1 MLLGGFLIYTACK
14 PCSTLELIFHISVL
28 KFARKSCSIIFDR
41 KTHFQVNSDTECS
54 KPKHYFVCFF
64 ILFLGNHPT
73 NSNTVTYALGYCQ
86 KIFIQLTY

>member
-41 KTHFQVNSDTECS
+41 KTHFQVNSDTEMLRANS
-54 KPKHYFVCFF
+54 ISRLFF
-64 ILFLGNHPT
+64 YSFLGNHPT